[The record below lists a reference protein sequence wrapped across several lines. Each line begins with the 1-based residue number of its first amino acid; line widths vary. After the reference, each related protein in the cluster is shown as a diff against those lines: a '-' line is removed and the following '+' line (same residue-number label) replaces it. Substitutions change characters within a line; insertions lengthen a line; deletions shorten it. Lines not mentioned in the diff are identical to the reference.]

1 MPKTKRK
8 KLLTELEKL
17 QIKNCIS
24 RRSVASHHVTPDK
37 DSNKT
42 AGENEPNFSE
52 PSFSNNIHLGSKLED
67 ILDDNSS
74 SSSYN
79 SSFELDDTMAS
90 DVDDEIIKELP
101 KDGIQDMG
109 GTPDEQSKDAI
120 FPAEVIEKLQHTE
133 RIDVSIDNED
143 IWMEEDIN
151 KSCQL
156 VSEDPQ
162 LRDVPSVLVEDDDS
176 VLFPC
181 NGTKQDVL
189 NESNKTKY
197 EIEMEKIRNKNKAH
211 VRLCKTLLGNGIID
225 LLQLETKISSNLLCL
240 QCVMEEMYD
249 PDSNKGYMIDECGV
263 IVGTIHHGF
272 ACTVMVECV
281 WRHHMFSIE
290 PERVQQQSCINK
302 DTKETT
308 MLENEIPLITFNMM
322 YEKTLFQ
329 TLL

>member
-1 MPKTKRK
+1 MSKTKRK
-8 KLLTELEKL
+8 TLLTELEKL
-17 QIKNCIS
+17 QITNCIG
-24 RRSVASHHVTPDK
+24 RRFVASGHVTPDK
-37 DSNKT
+37 RSSKT
-42 AGENEPNFSE
+42 AGENEPSFSE
-52 PSFSNNIHLGSKLED
+52 PSCSDNIHLGSD
-67 ILDDNSS
+67 IEEISDDNSS
-74 SSSYN
+74 SSSYD

-101 KDGIQDMG
+101 KDGIQDTK
-109 GTPDEQSKDAI
+109 GTRDGESKDAI
-120 FPAEVIEKLQHTE
+120 FPAEVIEKLQQTE
-133 RIDVSIDNED
+133 RIFVSIDNED

-156 VSEDPQ
+156 VSKDPQ
-162 LRDVPSVLVEDDDS
+162 FRDVPSILVHDVAS

-181 NGTKQDVL
+181 NGTRQDVL
-189 NESNKTKY
+189 NESDKTKY
-197 EIEMEKIRNKNKAH
+197 KIEMEKIRNENKAH

-249 PDSNKGYMIDECGV
+249 PGSSKGYMIDECGV
-263 IVGTIHHGF
+263 IIRTIHHGF

-281 WRHHMFSIE
+281 RRHHMFSIE